1 LSQEQHRANNLHTVI
16 PSEVSRAFALPP
28 VSGGAR
34 RSSRYLFFSFSAKK
48 VCTTIAVMALLLCCA
63 ASSAFADAGVILNES
78 LDTSVARITGSG
90 HSAVYLS
97 NICPDG
103 SPVKMRLCRP
113 GEQGSVLSNYTT
125 LGEDQPYE
133 WNIVPLSIY
142 LYGVED
148 PRDRPLVSS
157 REIKAALEER
167 YREKY
172 LSTICTGARCRYSN
186 SSEWREMVGATLE
199 RSMYFFVVKTS
210 ADQDRAVIAKF
221 NSLPNVNHFNG
232 AFRNC
237 ADFTKRVINTYFPH
251 AARRDAVNDFFMSS
265 PKAVARSF
273 TRYAKEDPEL
283 DLRVLHFAQV
293 PGTIKRSE
301 ECRSGTEQL
310 YHSKKLVIPLGVLAW
325 QAVPAVT
332 AAYTLTARFNPEHEF
347 QKNPSANPVGADNSP
362 VANGLAVGET
372 VSVQQLA
379 TEEKSSRDK
388 IVGTDD
394 DWNEFRE
401 NLDTA
406 EDEAIHLEIIPD
418 RRYLKRVFAKLAY
431 GSEITM
437 DANGALWLSWRDNYA
452 APEAAANAAGN
463 ATWSTK
469 GASAKRGAEVAVSAA
484 SAPNAPLADAA
495 DKVANA
501 SSAAPTTGARAA
513 LSSSGTIVRVGLS
526 ASNIFSRESD
536 AQTAYQIILARME
549 SELRSPRHSRE
560 TALEFREDW
569 LRLQQS
575 RAQSA
580 AFVVPAIPAVIA
592 PSREL
597 VSAKTAAGVVLAASY
612 N

>member
-1 LSQEQHRANNLHTVI
+1 LFLYRRLKMLKKI
-16 PSEVSRAFALPP
+16 PAM
-28 VSGGAR
+28 
-34 RSSRYLFFSFSAKK
+34 
-48 VCTTIAVMALLLCCA
+48 IAAIALLLCGA

-78 LDTSVARITGSG
+78 LDTSIARVTGSG

-125 LGEDQPYE
+125 LGENQPYE
-133 WNIVPLSIY
+133 WNIVPLGIY

-172 LSTICTGARCRYSN
+172 LSQICTGARCRYSN

-210 ADQDRAVIAKF
+210 ADQDRALIAEF

-237 ADFTKRVINTYFPH
+237 ADFTKRVMNTYFPH
-251 AARRDAVNDFFMSS
+251 AAHRDAVNDFFMTS

-273 TRYAKEDPEL
+273 TRYAKENLDL

-310 YHSKKLVIPLGVLAW
+310 YHSKKLVLPLGLLAW

-332 AAYTLTARFNPEHEF
+332 ASYILTARFNPEHEF
-347 QKNPSANPVGADNSP
+347 EKNPSAYAIGADDNHAP
-362 VANGLAVGET
+362 VTNGLAGGET

-379 TEEKSSRDK
+379 DEEKSARDE
-388 IVGTDD
+388 IVGTD
-394 DWNEFRE
+394 NEWKQFRA
-401 NLDTA
+401 NLDSA
-406 EDEAIHLEIIPD
+406 EDEAIHSEIIPD
-418 RRYLKRVFAKLAY
+418 RSYLKRVFARLTD
-431 GSEITM
+431 GSQISV
-437 DANGALWLSWRDNYA
+437 DANGALWLSWRDDYSASQDASASSN
-452 APEAAANAAGN
+452 AANAVSVDAGM
-463 ATWSTK
+463 S
-469 GASAKRGAEVAVSAA
+469 
-484 SAPNAPLADAA
+484 ADA
-495 DKVANA
+495 V
-501 SSAAPTTGARAA
+501 R
-513 LSSSGTIVRVGLS
+513 GTIVRVGLS
-526 ASNIFSRESD
+526 ASDIFSRESD
-536 AQTAYQIILARME
+536 VQIAYQIILARME
-549 SELRSPRHSRE
+549 TELRSPKHSRE

-575 RAQSA
+575 RAQATAFVAPAIDASTQLHSASASA
-580 AFVVPAIPAVIA
+580 AIA
-592 PSREL
+592 SSRES
-597 VSAKTAAGVVLAASY
+597 VSTKIAVGVGIAAGY

>member
-1 LSQEQHRANNLHTVI
+1 MSQQLRPANNTHTFI
-16 PSEVSRAFALPP
+16 PSDVSRAFALPP

-34 RSSRYLFFSFSAKK
+34 RSSRDLLFLSLAKK
-48 VCTTIAVMALLLCCA
+48 ACATIAVVALLCFA
-63 ASSAFADAGVILNES
+63 AASAFADAGVILNES

-97 NICPDG
+97 NICTDG

-172 LSTICTGARCRYSN
+172 LSTICTGAPCRYSN

-210 ADQDRAVIAKF
+210 ADQDRSLIAEF

-237 ADFTKRVINTYFPH
+237 ADFTKRVMNTYFPH
-251 AARRDAVNDFFMSS
+251 AARRDAVNDFFMTS

-273 TRYAKEDPEL
+273 TRYAKEHPEL

-332 AAYTLTARFNPEHEF
+332 ASYILTARFNPEHEF
-347 QKNPSANPVGADNSP
+347 EKIPSTNAIGAATNLDP
-362 VANGLAVGET
+362 MAGGLAGGET

-379 TEEKSSRDK
+379 AEEKSARDEV
-388 IVGTDD
+388 VGTDD
-394 DWNEFRE
+394 DWRQFRA

-406 EDEAIHLEIIPD
+406 VDQAIYVEIIPD
-418 RRYLKRVFAKLAY
+418 RSYLKRVFAKLAD
-431 GSEITM
+431 GSEITV
-437 DANGALWLSWRDNYA
+437 DANGALWLSWRDDYA
-452 APEAAANAAGN
+452 SSDSGAREVGSANAA
-463 ATWSTK
+463 A
-469 GASAKRGAEVAVSAA
+469 
-484 SAPNAPLADAA
+484 ADAA
-495 DKVANA
+495 DKAANA
-501 SSAAPTTGARAA
+501 SSAAWAGAGTSAGA
-513 LSSSGTIVRVGLS
+513 NSSGTIVRVGLS

-536 AQTAYQIILARME
+536 TQTAYQITLARME
-549 SELRSPRHSRE
+549 SELRSPKHSRE
-560 TALEFREDW
+560 TALEFREDC
-569 LRLQQS
+569 LRLQRS
-575 RAQSA
+575 RAQAA
-580 AFVVPAIPAVIA
+580 AFVAPAIDVSTRPHSPSTSATTA
-592 PSREL
+592 PGRES
-597 VSAKTAAGVVLAASY
+597 VSPKTAAGVSIAAGY